1 MTITLHKTTPLVC
14 LSPLSLSLKLSVSV
28 SVAPVLRP
36 VGTRFQS
43 SAPAGWH
50 SVSELRREAL

>member
-50 SVSELRREAL
+50 SVSELR